1 MADTAA
7 PARGTSLTSLISLSI
22 GVNAF
27 ELYSYEWFVA
37 NDKSWSNDPPG
48 LNWHGIYGE
57 DYREALD
64 KASNRQ
70 LVML

>member
-1 MADTAA
+1 MGNITD
-7 PARGTSLTSLISLSI
+7 LIDFSLSI

-37 NDKSWSNDPPG
+37 NDKSWSNDPPK

-57 DYREALD
+57 DYHEALD

-70 LVML
+70 LITL